1 MVVLFQQPRIFD
13 VDCSLKYTCV
23 IFRPLDASPS
33 DFNTPLNPFG
43 VHVAIK
49 RDICPCYSKL
59 LPLQFDN
66 EVIFM
71 LVDFYTYLVMGDFN
85 PLSKELPLSLLK
97 E

>member
-13 VDCSLKYTCV
+13 VDCSLKYTCA

-33 DFNTPLNPFG
+33 DFITPLNPFG

-49 RDICPCYSKL
+49 TDLCPCYSEL

-71 LVDFYTYLVMGDFN
+71 LVDFYTYLVMVDFN